1 MKKLI
6 FISAGLLVGMVA
18 IVMLFTSPGVLRMAK
33 AAVGGVVTISAR
45 ITGVSLPLNASDVAT
60 KAYVDAAGG
69 GSFAFAGYT
78 AQAYDGNLGGLKGA
92 NDKCESNF
100 PGSHWASIDEL
111 SRLGASYT
119 WAATVWVR
127 GVNLALMDNINAPY
141 GIVFMF
147 VDGNPEMEYLMN
159 YCDAWSSAA
168 RDYMSGPISIAG
180 SGVVRVDKC
189 NMGHQ
194 LACVK

>member
-168 RDYMSGPISIAG
+168 RDYISGPISIAG
-180 SGVVRVDKC
+180 SGVVR
-189 NMGHQ
+189 
-194 LACVK
+194 

>member
-119 WAATVWVR
+119 WVATVWVR
-127 GVNLALMDNINAPY
+127 GVNLALMDDINSPY
-141 GIVFMF
+141 GFGFMF
-147 VDGNPEMEYLMN
+147 TDGNPFTSYLMN
-159 YCDAWSSAA
+159 YCDAWSSVWGFIG
-168 RDYMSGPISIAG
+168 GPISIAG
-180 SGVVRVDKC
+180 SGVVRVDRC
-189 NMGHQ
+189 TMAHQ